1 MNVLDYILLALLI
14 YGFIAGF
21 KRGFVMELAIIAGI
35 FLGIFLAITFSGKV
49 EDWLRKEE
57 NLSGPWMAH
66 LSFLLVFVGVY
77 VLAWVGGKSL
87 SAALKLMMLG
97 VFNRIA
103 GGIFGVFKMLMV
115 CSVLISLIRAF
126 DLNIVPKD
134 QKQASSMFES
144 VGGFAEIFFPKL
156 KEVLPAPE
164 PSLEDLNI
172 RTPELLK

>member
-1 MNVLDYILLALLI
+1 
-14 YGFIAGF
+14 
-21 KRGFVMELAIIAGI
+21 
-35 FLGIFLAITFSGKV
+35 
-49 EDWLRKEE
+49 
-57 NLSGPWMAH
+57 
-66 LSFLLVFVGVY
+66 
-77 VLAWVGGKSL
+77 
-87 SAALKLMMLG
+87 
-97 VFNRIA
+97 
-103 GGIFGVFKMLMV
+103 MLMV

-126 DLNIVPKD
+126 DLNIVPKY